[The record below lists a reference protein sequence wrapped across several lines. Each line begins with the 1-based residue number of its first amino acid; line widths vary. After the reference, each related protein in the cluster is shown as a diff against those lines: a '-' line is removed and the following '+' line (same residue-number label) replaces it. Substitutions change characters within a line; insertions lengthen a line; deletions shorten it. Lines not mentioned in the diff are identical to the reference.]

1 MNFSSTFAEEMKKY
15 LISILAFLYLSLS
28 TGVVINLHYCMGDL
42 ASVELG
48 VSHDDTCAK
57 CGMKDQKGC
66 CETEYQLV
74 KVQDVHQAAKDF
86 SGSILNTPALT
97 PVPVSTTWVPV
108 FVSTPAENSTAH
120 PPDIISPDRCVMH
133 CLFRI

>member
-1 MNFSSTFAEEMKKY
+1 MKKY
-15 LISILAFLYLSLS
+15 LVSILAFLYLSLS
-28 TGVVINLHYCMGDL
+28 TGIVINLHYCMGDL

-48 VSHDDTCAK
+48 LSHDDTCAK

-86 SGSILNTPALT
+86 SASVLNS
-97 PVPVSTTWVPV
+97 PVLSPPPVSITWVPV
-108 FVSTPAENSTAH
+108 FVSTPAYPSYSY
-120 PPDIISPDRCVMH
+120 PPDSGPIDRCVLH
-133 CLFRI
+133 SVFRI